1 MKKIVLGK
9 CEVRTE
15 SLIMGAVAVTGIG
28 LIALGVKSFFD
39 AKKIKGLEEEPFDD
53 EVEFEEYKLRKA
65 MTLSKKRSSKIR
77 TGIAASFV
85 GLLAAVVGVSAFTP
99 LKKIIVNEDFTLKA
113 DKAEKLDGAIK
124 TVKDFGGSFQDS
136 VQELKRIKELRTELK
151 SKVDKAKQLTD
162 KLESVLERI
171 A

>member
-1 MKKIVLGK
+1 M
-9 CEVRTE
+9 
-15 SLIMGAVAVTGIG
+15 
-28 LIALGVKSFFD
+28 
-39 AKKIKGLEEEPFDD
+39 
-53 EVEFEEYKLRKA
+53 
-65 MTLSKKRSSKIR
+65 
-77 TGIAASFV
+77 
-85 GLLAAVVGVSAFTP
+85 
-99 LKKIIVNEDFTLKA
+99 
-113 DKAEKLDGAIK
+113 